1 MMTNNL
7 DISPYL
13 HADPDSDNIDPE
25 NTLNSCNY
33 FTEDSLKSVCV
44 GKNIKDFNSF
54 TLFHLNVR
62 SLPKHF
68 ETLTDYLTLLP
79 LYLSIMGFTETWLN
93 DSKASFYSMNGYDH
107 LYHHRKDRPG
117 GGVSLYVKNSIK
129 YILREDLSIDIAN
142 TNSHVES
149 IFIEV
154 VNAPCFSGRTV
165 IGCVYRP
172 PNGNVNSFVDNLDK
186 LLNSIEKEKK
196 PCFILGDF
204 NINLLH
210 ANSETF
216 LNTLFAN
223 AFFPLISQATRI
235 TSSSKSIID
244 NIITNHTNKNGL
256 SGILL
261 TDISDHLPIFT
272 VYHSNKIG
280 QDITRVLL
288 RNFKM
293 SNVKKFENNLS
304 SNQWNSTLSTYD
316 LIKAYSSFN
325 NEFFGIFNQSFP
337 LEKQSIKPKIHKS

>member
-1 MMTNNL
+1 MN
-7 DISPYL
+7 
-13 HADPDSDNIDPE
+13 HKKC
-25 NTLNSCNY
+25 LNQ
-33 FTEDSLKSVCV
+33 
-44 GKNIKDFNSF
+44 
-54 TLFHLNVR
+54 
-62 SLPKHF
+62 
-68 ETLTDYLTLLP
+68 P
-79 LYLSIMGFTETWLN
+79 LGT
-93 DSKASFYSMNGYDH
+93 
-107 LYHHRKDRPG
+107 
-117 GGVSLYVKNSIK
+117 
-129 YILREDLSIDIAN
+129 
-142 TNSHVES
+142 
-149 IFIEV
+149 
-154 VNAPCFSGRTV
+154 GRQQ
-165 IGCVYRP
+165 
-172 PNGNVNSFVDNLDK
+172 
-186 LLNSIEKEKK
+186 KEKK

-223 AFFPLISQATRI
+223 AFFPLISQTTRI

-272 VYHSNKIG
+272 VYHSNEIG

-316 LIKAYSSFN
+316 LTKAYSSFN
-325 NEFFGIFNQSFP
+325 NEFFGIFNQSFQ
-337 LEKQSIKPKIHKS
+337 LEKQSIKPKIHKSWLTKELKKSI